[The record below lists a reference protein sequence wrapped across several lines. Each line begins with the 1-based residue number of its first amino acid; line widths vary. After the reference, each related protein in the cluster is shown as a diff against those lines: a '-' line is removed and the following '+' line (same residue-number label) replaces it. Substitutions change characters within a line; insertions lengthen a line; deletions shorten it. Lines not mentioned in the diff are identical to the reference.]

1 MPLLLSFPAGADG
14 KKLNII
20 SQIGTSYISFG
31 ILLLE
36 DNEGNEIYAIEN
48 ELQRNASAINNRILY
63 LWLNGKGKQPVTWE
77 TLIEVLEQIDLT
89 VLASKIEDFFL
100 IACYH
105 L

>member
-1 MPLLLSFPAGADG
+1 MPLLLSFPASADG

-20 SQIGTSYISFG
+20 SQIGTYYISFG

-48 ELQRNASAINNRILY
+48 ELQRNALAINNRILY

-89 VLASKIEDFFL
+89 VLASKIEDYFS
-100 IACYH
+100 
-105 L
+105 